1 MTTTKVSGDDAVGD
15 GFDKR
20 AYGDSD
26 DNDGGLDNED
36 GECSLS
42 TSCMME
48 RGASL
53 IITPRDHPVHH
64 PYQMVHPLMDYVLLI
79 KHSFV

>member
-1 MTTTKVSGDDAVGD
+1 MVTVSTKAVCVVSDDDEHG
-15 GFDKR
+15 
-20 AYGDSD
+20 D

-53 IITPRDHPVHH
+53 IIPPRDHPVHVSH
-64 PYQMVHPLMDYVLLI
+64 PY
-79 KHSFV
+79 

>member
-1 MTTTKVSGDDAVGD
+1 MNMVTKDSSDNADGDN
-15 GFDKR
+15 
-20 AYGDSD
+20 D

-53 IITPRDHPVHH
+53 MIKLLEIIQCMYLTRTRWYTP
-64 PYQMVHPLMDYVLLI
+64 
-79 KHSFV
+79 